1 MVPKKRNK
9 QVGKTLLFGL
19 LSITLYAAVFSHGTA
34 VAHFFARGAWYAI
47 LPIIT
52 VFLFS
57 FVHGSFASHVWTLL
71 GIEARKTAQH
81 RPEKRKAPSKRK
93 QPRPRLQLRA

>member
-1 MVPKKRNK
+1 MPRKKSSGA
-9 QVGKTLLFGL
+9 GKTLLFGL

-47 LPIIT
+47 LPILT

-57 FVHGSFASHVWTLL
+57 FVHGAFASHVWTLL

-93 QPRPRLQLRA
+93 RPRPRLQLRA

>member
-1 MVPKKRNK
+1 MSKKSNK

-19 LSITLYAAVFSHGTA
+19 LSIALYAAVFSHATA

-57 FVHGSFASHVWTLL
+57 FVHGSFASHIWTLL

>member
-1 MVPKKRNK
+1 MPRKKSSGA
-9 QVGKTLLFGL
+9 GKTLLFGL

-34 VAHFFARGAWYAI
+34 VARFFARGAWYAI
-47 LPIIT
+47 LPILT

-57 FVHGSFASHVWTLL
+57 FVHGAFASHVWTLL

-93 QPRPRLQLRA
+93 RPRPRLQLRA

>member
-1 MVPKKRNK
+1 MPRKKSSGA
-9 QVGKTLLFGL
+9 GKTLLFGL

-34 VAHFFARGAWYAI
+34 VAQFFARGAWYAI
-47 LPIIT
+47 LPILT

-57 FVHGSFASHVWTLL
+57 FVHGAFASHVWTLL

-93 QPRPRLQLRA
+93 RPRPRLQLRA

>member
-1 MVPKKRNK
+1 MPRKKRN
-9 QVGKTLLFGL
+9 GAGRMLLFGL
-19 LSITLYAAVFSHGTA
+19 FSITLYAAVFSHGTA

-47 LPIIT
+47 LPILT

-57 FVHGSFASHVWTLL
+57 FVHGAFASHVWTFL

-81 RPEKRKAPSKRK
+81 RPKKRKVPSKRK
-93 QPRPRLQLRA
+93 RPRPRLQLRA

>member
-1 MVPKKRNK
+1 MSKKRNK

-34 VAHFFARGAWYAI
+34 VASFFARGAWYAI
-47 LPIIT
+47 LPILT

-81 RPEKRKAPSKRK
+81 RPEKRKAPFKRK

>member
-1 MVPKKRNK
+1 MSKKRNR
-9 QVGKTLLFGL
+9 VAGKTLLFGL

-34 VAHFFARGAWYAI
+34 VAQFFARGAWYAI

>member
-1 MVPKKRNK
+1 VSKKSNK

-19 LSITLYAAVFSHGTA
+19 LSIALYAAVFSHATA

>member
-1 MVPKKRNK
+1 MSKKRNK

-19 LSITLYAAVFSHGTA
+19 LSIALYAAVFSHATA

-57 FVHGSFASHVWTLL
+57 FVHGSFASHIWTLL

>member
-1 MVPKKRNK
+1 MSKKRNK

-19 LSITLYAAVFSHGTA
+19 LSIALYAAVFSHATA

>member
-1 MVPKKRNK
+1 VSKKSNRV
-9 QVGKTLLFGL
+9 VGKTLLFGL
-19 LSITLYAAVFSHGTA
+19 LSIALYAAVFSHATA

-93 QPRPRLQLRA
+93 QTRPRLQLRA

>member
-1 MVPKKRNK
+1 MSKKSNK

-19 LSITLYAAVFSHGTA
+19 LSIALYAAVFSHATA